1 MDKIAI
7 TGPESTGKSWLA
19 RELSAL
25 YQVPFVH
32 EYARTYIE
40 NLNRPYVKEDL
51 VQIARG
57 QLEYE
62 KELERMAPSL
72 LICDTEL
79 IVIKIWS
86 LHKYGVCDPFILDQ
100 ISRTAYDLYLLCDV
114 DLPWEADKQ
123 REHPQLRDYF
133 FRWYKRELDH
143 YGFPYVIING
153 QGDQRLAAASKATDK
168 LIKESK

>member
-1 MDKIAI
+1 VKKIAI

-32 EYARTYIE
+32 EYARTYIDK
-40 NLNRPYVKEDL
+40 LNRPYVKEDL

-57 QLEYE
+57 QLEGE
-62 KELERMAPSL
+62 KALESKDLPL

-86 LHKYGVCDPFILDQ
+86 LHKYGACDPFILDQ
-100 ISRTAYDLYLLCDV
+100 ISRADYDLYLLCDV

-143 YGFPYVIING
+143 YGFPYVIIKD
-153 QGDQRLAAASKATDK
+153 QGDQRLAAAGKATDK
-168 LIKESK
+168 LMQESK